1 MKKNEGI
8 AIENSFTLKF
18 ENTTNS
24 VRAITLFEQGGNDL
38 TDVIEVNSASENASQ
53 GNITQPLTIW
63 NFASSQPYQY
73 PSNPITS
80 LVNVDN
86 FRPTSSG
93 ILEVISDNGSS
104 KVDVT
109 ISTSDSLNDVNTK
122 INNAIRNTATLN
134 NFKSPS
140 GKFAEINVFFD
151 LNYFER
157 FSLPQS
163 LTGSVYRNSWGISVQ
178 YPSDLTSQKLQ
189 P

>member
-73 PSNPITS
+73 PSFHRFRYCVTTS
-80 LVNVDN
+80 L
-86 FRPTSSG
+86 RLMS
-93 ILEVISDNGSS
+93 NG
-104 KVDVT
+104 
-109 ISTSDSLNDVNTK
+109 
-122 INNAIRNTATLN
+122 
-134 NFKSPS
+134 
-140 GKFAEINVFFD
+140 
-151 LNYFER
+151 
-157 FSLPQS
+157 
-163 LTGSVYRNSWGISVQ
+163 
-178 YPSDLTSQKLQ
+178 
-189 P
+189 